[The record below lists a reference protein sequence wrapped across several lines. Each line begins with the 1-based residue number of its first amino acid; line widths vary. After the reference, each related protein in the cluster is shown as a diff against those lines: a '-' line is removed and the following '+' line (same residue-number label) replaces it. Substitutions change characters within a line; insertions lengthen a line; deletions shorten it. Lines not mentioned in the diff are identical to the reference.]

1 MQWHHIQNSY
11 CPVYTKLNI
20 KRRFTFFFL
29 YGIFIMFTQGRTRL
43 KSKKQRQPDTI
54 PYYNVNVLCTTQI
67 VASDVQP
74 WMVIGDGIDNA
85 VFRKI
90 SWGGKLFGQ
99 LQVALFPCSLI
110 NKRSSGR
117 QSLMGISLRRR
128 SWITLVFL
136 LHSISRNDNSASRR
150 LMIRTLIS
158 FAFQQRI
165 NICSGYSRTALLL
178 GNQQILQK
186 LP

>member
-1 MQWHHIQNSY
+1 MTPHPKQLLSGVHETQHQKEVYVFFPLRYLHHVHPRKNKINQ
-11 CPVYTKLNI
+11 
-20 KRRFTFFFL
+20 
-29 YGIFIMFTQGRTRL
+29 
-43 KSKKQRQPDTI
+43 QRQPDTI